1 VSAPLLR
8 MEHLAVEIDGKRAL
22 RDVELSVPAGT
33 CVGLV
38 GETGSGKSMTCRT
51 AIGLLPRVGAAIVEG
66 TIRFEGRDVTGL
78 SEQGW
83 SSIRGRRIGLIPQNS
98 FSALDPIQR
107 VGRQAEETVR
117 ALDPDA
123 DASARVDELLD
134 AVHLRDRAA
143 VRRAYPHELSGGMR
157 QRVMIALALA
167 GRPDLL
173 LADEA
178 TTALDVTIERGILS
192 LLRDRQLTDGMA
204 LLLITHDL
212 SIIGT
217 LADSVVIMYA
227 GTTVEAGQV
236 DAVFADPRHPYT
248 RALLAARPGSLAKGT
263 RLPAIDGAPP
273 GLGEAIQGCP
283 FAPRCPLVLP
293 ECRLSPPPVET
304 VGPGH
309 SVVCFRGLESVQ

>member
-1 VSAPLLR
+1 VSALLR
-8 MEHLAVEIDGKRAL
+8 MDHLAVEIGGRQAL
-22 RDVELSVPAGT
+22 RDVELAVEAGT

-38 GETGSGKSMTCRT
+38 GETGSGKSMTCRA
-51 AIGLLPRVGAAIVEG
+51 AIGLLPRVGAEIVG
-66 TIRFEGRDVTGL
+66 GSLRFDGRDVTVL
-78 SEQGW
+78 SEEEW
-83 SSIRGRRIGLIPQNS
+83 AAIRGRRIGLVPQNS

-117 ALDPDA
+117 ALDPEA
-123 DASARVDELLD
+123 DAPARVDELLD
-134 AVHLRDRAA
+134 AVHLRNRAA
-143 VRRAYPHELSGGMR
+143 VRRAYAHELSGGMR

-192 LLRDRQLTDGMA
+192 LLRDRQRTDGMA

-212 SIIGT
+212 SIVGA

-227 GTTVEAGQV
+227 GTTVESG
-236 DAVFADPRHPYT
+236 DAESVFASPRHPYT
-248 RALLAARPGSLAKGT
+248 RALLAARPGALEKGK

-273 GLGEAIQGCP
+273 GLGEEIQGCP

-293 ECRLSPPPVET
+293 ECRATAPPVET
-304 VGPGH
+304 VAPAH
-309 SVVCFRGLESVQ
+309 KVACFRALEAA

>member
-1 VSAPLLR
+1 
-8 MEHLAVEIDGKRAL
+8 MEHLAVEIEGKRAL
-22 RDVELSVPAGT
+22 RDVELTVPAGT

-51 AIGLLPRVGAAIVEG
+51 AIGLLPRVGAAIVG
-66 TIRFEGRDVTGL
+66 GSIRFDGRDVTAL
-78 SEQGW
+78 SDQEW
-83 SSIRGRRIGLIPQNS
+83 AAIRGRRIGLIPQNT

-117 ALDPDA
+117 ALDPEVDA
-123 DASARVDELLD
+123 EARVDELLD
-134 AVHLRDRAA
+134 AVRLRNRAT

-192 LLRDRQLTDGMA
+192 LLRDRQQTDGMA

-212 SIIGT
+212 SIVGA
-217 LADSVVIMYA
+217 LADSVGDHVRGNHRRGREGRGGLLRPA
-227 GTTVEAGQV
+227 PSVHPCATRRPSR
-236 DAVFADPRHPYT
+236 DARQ
-248 RALLAARPGSLAKGT
+248 G
-263 RLPAIDGAPP
+263 GAPP
-273 GLGEAIQGCP
+273 GDRRRPAGAGRSGRGMP

-293 ECRLSPPPVET
+293 ECRVSPPPVEI
-304 VGPGH
+304 VGPDH
-309 SVVCFRGLESVQ
+309 TAACYRALESFQ

>member
-1 VSAPLLR
+1 
-8 MEHLAVEIDGKRAL
+8 MEHLAVEIEGKRAL
-22 RDVELSVPAGT
+22 RDVELTVPAGT

-51 AIGLLPRVGAAIVEG
+51 AIGLLPRVGATIVAG
-66 TIRFEGRDVTGL
+66 SMCFDGRDVTEL
-78 SEQGW
+78 SDDAWAQ
-83 SSIRGRRIGLIPQNS
+83 IRGRRIGLIPQNS

-117 ALDPDA
+117 ALDPEA
-123 DASARVDELLD
+123 DTEARVDELLE
-134 AVHLRDRAA
+134 AVHLRNRPA

-192 LLRDRQLTDGMA
+192 LLRDRQQTEGMA

-212 SIIGT
+212 SIVGA

-227 GTTVEAGQV
+227 GTTVEAGKV
-236 DAVFADPRHPYT
+236 DAVFSTPRHPYT
-248 RALLAARPGSLAKGT
+248 RALLAARPATLEKGK

-273 GLGEAIQGCP
+273 GLGEAIEGCA
-283 FAPRCPLVLP
+283 FAARCPLVLP
-293 ECRLSPPPVET
+293 ECRVSPPPVEI
-304 VGPGH
+304 VGPDH
-309 SVVCFRGLESVQ
+309 TAACFRALESIQ

>member
-1 VSAPLLR
+1 
-8 MEHLAVEIDGKRAL
+8 M
-22 RDVELSVPAGT
+22 
-33 CVGLV
+33 
-38 GETGSGKSMTCRT
+38 
-51 AIGLLPRVGAAIVEG
+51 
-66 TIRFEGRDVTGL
+66 
-78 SEQGW
+78 
-83 SSIRGRRIGLIPQNS
+83 IPQNS

-117 ALDPDA
+117 VLDPEA
-123 DASARVDELLD
+123 DAEARVDELLD
-134 AVHLRDRAA
+134 AVHLRNRAA

-192 LLRDRQLTDGMA
+192 LLRDRQQTDGMA

-212 SIIGT
+212 SIVGA

-227 GTTVEAGQV
+227 GTTVEAGKV
-236 DAVFADPRHPYT
+236 EAVFSAPRHPYT
-248 RALLAARPGSLAKGT
+248 RALLAARPATLEKGR

-273 GLGEAIQGCP
+273 GLGEAVEGCP
-283 FAPRCPLVLP
+283 FAARCPLVLP
-293 ECRLSPPPVET
+293 ECRVSPPPVEIG
-304 VGPGH
+304 GPRSHGRLLSRH
-309 SVVCFRGLESVQ
+309 

>member
-1 VSAPLLR
+1 
-8 MEHLAVEIDGKRAL
+8 
-22 RDVELSVPAGT
+22 VPAGT

-38 GETGSGKSMTCRT
+38 GETGSGKSMTCRS
-51 AIGLLPRVGAAIVEG
+51 AIGLLPRVGAAIVGG
-66 TIRFEGRDVTGL
+66 TISFDGRDVTAL
-78 SEQGW
+78 ADQEW
-83 SSIRGRRIGLIPQNS
+83 AAIRGRRIGLIPQNS

-117 ALDPDA
+117 VLDPGA
-123 DASARVDELLD
+123 DASARVDELFD
-134 AVHLRDRAA
+134 AVHLRNRRAI
-143 VRRAYPHELSGGMR
+143 RRAYPHELSGGMR

-192 LLRDRQLTDGMA
+192 LLRARRLSDGMA

-212 SIIGT
+212 SIVGS
-217 LADSVVIMYA
+217 LADSVVIIYA
-227 GTTVEAGQV
+227 GTTVEAGRV
-236 DAVFADPRHPYT
+236 ESVFADPRHPYT
-248 RALLAARPGSLAKGT
+248 RALLAARPGSVGKGS

-273 GLGEAIQGCP
+273 GLGEEIQGCP

-293 ECRLSPPPVET
+293 ECRAAPPPVET
-304 VGPGH
+304 IAPDHRVA
-309 SVVCFRGLESVQ
+309 CIRALDD

>member
-1 VSAPLLR
+1 MSAPLLR

-33 CVGLV
+33 WVGLV